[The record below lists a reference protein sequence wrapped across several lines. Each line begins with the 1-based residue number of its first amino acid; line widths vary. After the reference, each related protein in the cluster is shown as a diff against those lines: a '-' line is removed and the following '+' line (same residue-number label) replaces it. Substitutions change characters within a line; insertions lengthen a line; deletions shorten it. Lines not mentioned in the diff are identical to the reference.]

1 MTVFL
6 AENTRASLYKA
17 LQTNHGPNI
26 LVESDP
32 RPSTNVSSCLQ
43 YTNWNTITQKDLV
56 RPANY
61 KS

>member
-6 AENTRASLYKA
+6 AENTWASLYKA

-26 LVESDP
+26 LVERDP

-43 YTNWNTITQKDLV
+43 YTITQKDLV